1 MEKRDPING
10 ESTSQEQLTSVVLT
24 TSLSE
29 EHISTN
35 HEPQVP
41 GKSLSFILAFTSLM
55 ATNFI
60 SIMDTVIV
68 ATALPAIAHGLNARS
83 NEAYWAGSGFLFAQ
97 AVSQPLY
104 GTLSTVF
111 GRKDC
116 LLFAM
121 AIFTVASIFCA
132 TAQSMSWLITAR
144 VFQGLGSGGINA
156 VGSIIVT
163 DMVSLRERGKYI
175 GILSVASALGLIS
188 GILIG
193 AVVAGLSTWR
203 LIFYINLP
211 LCVPSIAG
219 IYFFMN
225 LKSELQSVRERL
237 RQVDWTGMLILT
249 ASLISL
255 LYGVTSGGV
264 LQPWDSAVVIF
275 TIVIGTCGIT
285 CFLLYEAYFAKEP
298 MIPLRIFSSR
308 TAGAA
313 YISSFI
319 LGFVLWA
326 MQYYLILYFLV
337 AQSRSLLAS
346 GISILP
352 GTVFVPLTAIAGG
365 LIITKLQ
372 RFRSVNS
379 IAWVFMTVGFSLM
392 TQLRVE
398 SSKARQYGF
407 QVIYAI
413 GGGVLFPG
421 RTCAVQASQMDVDVP
436 MATAMV
442 SFLTSLGESFGVGIG
457 GVVFQN
463 EWNRHVERATLSQII
478 APEFVLSYKQAE
490 QAASL
495 IKFFPTHIQ
504 NVYRVI
510 MADVIDVL
518 FIVLAVF
525 SGAAFL
531 ASLVSRNLSMDR
543 ETKSNQQFQEKKRID
558 TGGP

>member
-1 MEKRDPING
+1 
-10 ESTSQEQLTSVVLT
+10 
-24 TSLSE
+24 
-29 EHISTN
+29 
-35 HEPQVP
+35 
-41 GKSLSFILAFTSLM
+41 
-55 ATNFI
+55 
-60 SIMDTVIV
+60 MDTVIV

-104 GTLSTVF
+104 GTLSSVF
-111 GRKDC
+111 GRKSC

-121 AIFTVASIFCA
+121 GIFTVASIFCA
-132 TAQSMSWLITAR
+132 TAQSMSWLIAAR

-193 AVVAGLSTWR
+193 AAVAGLSTWR

-219 IYFFMN
+219 VYFFIN
-225 LKSELQSVRERL
+225 LESELQSVRERL
-237 RQVDWTGMLILT
+237 RRVDWTGMFMLT
-249 ASLISL
+249 TSLISL

-264 LQPWDSAVVIF
+264 LQPWNSAAVVS
-275 TIVIGTCGIT
+275 TIVIGALGSTG
-285 CFLLYEAYFAKEP
+285 FLLYEAYLAKEP
-298 MIPLRIFSSR
+298 MVPLRIFSNR

-337 AQSRSLLAS
+337 AQRRSLLAS

-352 GTVFVPLTAIAGG
+352 GTIFVPVTAIAGG
-365 LIITKLQ
+365 LIISKLQ
-372 RFRSVNS
+372 KFKMVNS
-379 IAWVFMTVGFSLM
+379 IAWVFVTVGFALM
-392 TQLRVE
+392 TQLHVE
-398 SSKARQYGF
+398 SSKATQYGF

-421 RTCAVQASQMDVDVP
+421 RTCAVQASQKDVDVP

-442 SFLTSLGESFGVGIG
+442 SFIISLGEAFGVGIG

-463 EWNRHVERATLSQII
+463 EWNEQVERAILSETI
-478 APEFVLSYKQAE
+478 APEFVLSYKEAE

-495 IKFFPTHIQ
+495 IQSFPLHVQ
-504 NVYRVI
+504 ALYRVI
-510 MADVIDVL
+510 MADVIDIL

-525 SGAAFL
+525 SAAAFL
-531 ASLVSRNLSMDR
+531 ASLLSRDLSMDR
-543 ETKSNQQFQEKKRID
+543 ETRSSQQFQEKKKIKAAR
-558 TGGP
+558 